1 MNVYA
6 RLVYRNVR
14 ANLDRT
20 SLFFELIFPFF
31 FIFVQGEALA
41 GIIPP
46 FDIGNGK
53 IVSYT
58 LFLAAGAVTLTVING
73 GTNAGTQLW
82 FDRKNGMFEQ
92 ILMGPFTK
100 AQYIMS
106 IILATLIIGIAG
118 SLLVFAIALPVL
130 GGGIQITVSGILL
143 VSSALFLGTMFFGA
157 FAIALSVFL
166 RSSESFQIVSTFVF
180 FVFLFT
186 STIFYP
192 SKQRP
197 PDHSR
202 YQPFESTNVHHRHV
216 PGRSF
221 QRVHFHSVPRNSSP
235 RRGGRGDLFP
245 RDSGVPQDQ
254 SVIQDRRHRLSG
266 ILIVERIVCRRNAVP
281 LIRGRN

>member
-31 FIFVQGEALA
+31 FIFVQGEALG

-46 FDIGNGK
+46 FDIGNGR
-53 IVSYT
+53 IVTYA

-92 ILMGPFTK
+92 ILMGPFSR
-100 AQYIMS
+100 AQYILS
-106 IILATLIIGIAG
+106 IILATLIVGIAA

-130 GGGIQITVSGILL
+130 GGGIQFTISGILL
-143 VSSALFLGTMFFGA
+143 IASALFMGTLFFGA

-166 RSSESFQIVSTFVF
+166 KSSESFQIVSTFVF

-192 SKQRP
+192 ANSAPAIIRTISLLNP
-197 PDHSR
+197 LTYATDMFRAGLFNS
-202 YQPFESTNVHHRHV
+202 YT
-216 PGRSF
+216 SF
-221 QRVHFHSVPRNSSP
+221 LTYEVITLGVEAIAIFVVAILAFRRIRV
-235 RRGGRGDLFP
+235 
-245 RDSGVPQDQ
+245 
-254 SVIQDRRHRLSG
+254 
-266 ILIVERIVCRRNAVP
+266 
-281 LIRGRN
+281 

>member
-20 SLFFELIFPFF
+20 TLFFELIFPIF
-31 FIFVQGEALA
+31 FIFVEGQGLG
-41 GIIPP
+41 GIVKP

-53 IVSYT
+53 VISYA

-82 FDRKNGMFEQ
+82 YDRKNGMFEQ
-92 ILMGPFTK
+92 ILMGPFSR
-100 AQYIMS
+100 AQYILS

-130 GGGIQITVSGILL
+130 GGGIQITISGILL
-143 VSSALFLGTMFFGA
+143 VGSAIFLGTMFFGA

-166 RSSESFQIVSTFVF
+166 KSSESFQIVSTFVF

-186 STIFYP
+186 SSVFYP
-192 SKQRP
+192 SNSAPVWIRTVSLLNP
-197 PDHSR
+197 LTYTTDMFRAGLFNSYTTFLGYEVITLGVEAVAIFALAILAFR
-202 YQPFESTNVHHRHV
+202 RI
-216 PGRSF
+216 
-221 QRVHFHSVPRNSSP
+221 RV
-235 RRGGRGDLFP
+235 
-245 RDSGVPQDQ
+245 
-254 SVIQDRRHRLSG
+254 
-266 ILIVERIVCRRNAVP
+266 
-281 LIRGRN
+281 